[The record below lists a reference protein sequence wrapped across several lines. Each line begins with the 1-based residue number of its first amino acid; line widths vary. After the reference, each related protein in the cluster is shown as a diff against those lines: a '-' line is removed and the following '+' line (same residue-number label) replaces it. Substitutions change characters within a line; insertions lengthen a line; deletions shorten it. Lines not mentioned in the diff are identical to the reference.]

1 MKLQYCQI
9 EGGNFGDD
17 LNRLLWP
24 SLFPDLAQQAV
35 GTVFY
40 GIGTLLD
47 GHHAKRL
54 KKVVLGTGIGEARA
68 ARRDTNWDFRWVR
81 GPHSAREF
89 GIPERFGLGDSAILW
104 PELQRRKTQVCA
116 EGPIGLI
123 PHYATWDSFDWNQ
136 VAAQAGMVAI
146 NPRLAPQVVVA
157 RMRGCSRIMA
167 ESLHGAICA
176 DAMGIP
182 WAASVLA
189 HRFNAFKWLDWLATI
204 NRPFAPFVTDRALVS
219 CITPTKALA
228 NRLAR
233 SVSYLKHTRHPALRP
248 VAPASDEDASLVAR
262 ALYRF
267 SREESHFK
275 CSDATALNQQQ
286 ERMLTRCAKFARDYG
301 LRFEPEPPSLT
312 LPEL

>member
-17 LNRLLWP
+17 LNRLMWP
-24 SLFPDLAQQAV
+24 RLFPDLAQQAAS
-35 GTVFY
+35 TVFY

-47 GHHAKRL
+47 GHHAKSL

-68 ARRDTNWDFRWVR
+68 ARQDANWDFRWVR

-89 GIPERFGLGDSAILW
+89 GIDEKYGLGDSAILW
-104 PELQRRKTQVCA
+104 PELQRHHAPINRT
-116 EGPIGLI
+116 GPIGLI
-123 PHYATWDSFDWNQ
+123 PHYATWDSFDWTQ
-136 VAAQAGMVAI
+136 VATAAGMVAI
-146 NPRLAPQVVVA
+146 NPRLPPRDVVA
-157 RMRGCSRIMA
+157 GMRGCSRIMA

-189 HRFNAFKWLDWLATI
+189 HRFNAFKWRDWLATI
-204 NRPFAPFVTDRALVS
+204 NRPYAPFVTDRALVRS
-219 CITPTKALA
+219 ITPTKAMA

-233 SVSYLKHTRHPALRP
+233 SVGYLKNTRHPALRP
-248 VAPASDEDASLVAR
+248 VAVASIEDTSHVAQ
-262 ALYRF
+262 ALYKF

-275 CSDATALNQQQ
+275 CSDAAVLNQQRD
-286 ERMLTRCAKFARDYG
+286 RMLACCASFARDYG
-301 LRFEPEPPSLT
+301 LRFAL
-312 LPEL
+312 